1 MFSGGVFYGLGAAL
15 GWGLA
20 DFMVAVIARR
30 IGSFVTLVLAQS
42 ASVLFFTALLASGVV
57 RLPGWHPGLLAL
69 PAIGI
74 LGALSYT
81 AFYRAL
87 QLGPIALVSP
97 IVAGYAAVVIA
108 LSLTVGGEAIPAL
121 EAAVDPVAT
130 AFAYVGR
137 MYVIGRGVEFGT
149 AREIALKLSET
160 CRVAALRAIRRT
172 RGRTRGGAGPLLAAL
187 AMAGFGVGAFL
198 VGRYAKT
205 TGWFGATY
213 LSRLGSVTV
222 VGFTAIVLAM
232 RHRRGTRGDPLRRR
246 PTLTEVAVTCAIG
259 VLDIGGFA
267 AFARGSELGFI
278 SITAAASVI
287 YPMIPILFGVLYLR
301 ERPAFSQWV
310 GVATVGAGLTLLT
323 LGR

>member
-121 EAAVDPVAT
+121 ALTGAAVTIA
-130 AFAYVGR
+130 
-137 MYVIGRGVEFGT
+137 GVVL
-149 AREIALKLSET
+149 ASAD
-160 CRVAALRAIRRT
+160 LRAIRRS

>member
-1 MFSGGVFYGLGAAL
+1 VLSGGVLYGLGAAL

-20 DFMVAVIARR
+20 DFMVAVVARR
-30 IGSFVTLVLAQS
+30 IGSFVTLVLAQT
-42 ASVLFFTALLASGVV
+42 ASILFFTILLTAGVV
-57 RLPGWHPGLLAL
+57 RLPRWHPGVLAL
-69 PAIGI
+69 PAIGL

-121 EAAVDPVAT
+121 ALAGAT
-130 AFAYVGR
+130 VTIA
-137 MYVIGRGVEFGT
+137 GVVL
-149 AREIALKLSET
+149 ASAD
-160 CRVAALRAIRRT
+160 LRAIRRT
-172 RGRTRGGAGPLLAAL
+172 RGRMRRGAGPLLAAV

-198 VGRYAKT
+198 VGRYSKT

-213 LSRLGSVTV
+213 LSRLGSGTA
-222 VGFTAIVLAM
+222 VGFAAIVLVIRNLRAP
-232 RHRRGTRGDPLRRR
+232 RDHQARRR
-246 PTLTEVAVTCAIG
+246 PTIGGVAVTCAIG
-259 VLDIGGFA
+259 ALDIGGFA

-301 ERPAFSQWV
+301 ERPVFSQWM